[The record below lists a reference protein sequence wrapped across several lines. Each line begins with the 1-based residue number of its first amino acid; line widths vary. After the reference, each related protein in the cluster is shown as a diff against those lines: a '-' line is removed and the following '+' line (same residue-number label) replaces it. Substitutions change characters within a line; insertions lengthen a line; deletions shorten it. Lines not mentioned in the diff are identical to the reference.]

1 MQAKSSVSD
10 YRERGKLSWVA
21 RRVVAEPKG
30 KVPELKVVDSSSK
43 KTQLKP
49 GLY

>member
-10 YRERGKLSWVA
+10 YHECGKLSWVA
-21 RRVVAEPKG
+21 RQAAEPKR
-30 KVPELKVVDSSSK
+30 KRPELEVVGTKSRQ
-43 KTQLKP
+43 TQLKP

>member
-21 RRVVAEPKG
+21 RRVVAEPK
-30 KVPELKVVDSSSK
+30 VPELKVVDSSSK

>member
-10 YRERGKLSWVA
+10 YHGSGKLSWVPHRPA
-21 RRVVAEPKG
+21 AESGRDKPK
-30 KVPELKVVDSSSK
+30 LMVVDSKSQTAK
-43 KTQLKP
+43 LKP

>member
-10 YRERGKLSWVA
+10 YREGGKLSWVA
-21 RRVVAEPKG
+21 RRAVAEPKRQS
-30 KVPELKVVDSSSK
+30 PELKVVGHSQQK
-43 KTQLKP
+43 ELKP